1 MLQKYSV
8 MNGRIVQGTEGSI
21 QIEVY
26 IMPDEA
32 ERTRL
37 INDYEMNEHTIAS
50 SIDPDETPRIEF
62 EDNHTAIIVKYPK
75 NYSADDN
82 FLFRVKS
89 MGIFVFKDKVIII
102 IDEYVPLFTG
112 KIANN
117 VHTVQDVIMK
127 TLLLTIRHFES
138 HLRVINMCSDEIEH
152 EINKSCE
159 NKNLL
164 NMFTLEKGLVYY
176 VNALNGNRRVIERMK
191 VNAQKFG
198 FTEENIEL
206 LDDLAIPVNQIDVD
220 TDKTGLVELR
230 LDDRL
235 LIRGNFSAYFLSV
248 VALAL
253 PAEEE
258 SVGLLISELGLE
270 GVDHL
275 FAGLVGKRGFI
286 GFSNDV
292 HVGRIKVCMADE
304 RRSRQ
309 QRRTENTSHT
319 VSLCLVVPEH

>member
-8 MNGRIVQGTEGSI
+8 MNGRIIQGTEGSI
-21 QIEVY
+21 QVEVY

-37 INDYEMNEHTIAS
+37 IDDYEMNEHTIAS

-117 VHTVQDVIMK
+117 VYTVQDVIMK

-138 HLRVINMCSDEIEH
+138 HLRVINMCSDELEH
-152 EINKSCE
+152 AIVNSQDGKE
-159 NKNLL
+159 LL

-176 VNALNGNRRVIERMK
+176 VNALNGNRRVIERMRAAAIK
-191 VNAQKFG
+191 LG

-206 LDDLAIPVNQIDVD
+206 LEDISIENRQFLDQAEVYSQVLSGMMDARASMVNNNLNIMMKNMNAVMIAIAIPTFLTGVGGMSEF
-220 TDKTGLVELR
+220 TAMFGSGYKTTYPIFVILMIIL
-230 LDDRL
+230 
-235 LIRGNFSAYFLSV
+235 
-248 VALAL
+248 
-253 PAEEE
+253 
-258 SVGLLISELGLE
+258 GLLTFWITKML
-270 GVDHL
+270 
-275 FAGLVGKRGFI
+275 AKR
-286 GFSNDV
+286 
-292 HVGRIKVCMADE
+292 
-304 RRSRQ
+304 
-309 QRRTENTSHT
+309 T
-319 VSLCLVVPEH
+319 

>member
-8 MNGRIVQGTEGSI
+8 QNGRIVQGDEGSI
-21 QIEVY
+21 QVEVY

-37 INDYEMNEHTIAS
+37 IDEYEMNEHTIAS

-62 EDNHTAIIVKYPK
+62 EDNHTAVILKYPK

-89 MGIFVFKDKVIII
+89 MGIFVFASRVVII

-138 HLRVINMCSDEIEH
+138 HLRVINMCSDELEH
-152 EINKSCE
+152 AIVSSYDGKE
-159 NKNLL
+159 LL

-176 VNALNGNRRVIERMK
+176 VNALNGNRRVIERMRAAALK
-191 VNAQKFG
+191 LG

-206 LDDLAIPVNQIDVD
+206 LEDISIENRQFLDQAEVYSQVLSGMMDARASMVNNNLNVMMKNMNAITIAIAVPSFIAAVGGMSEFSVIFGTNYKVTYSIF
-220 TDKTGLVELR
+220 TLLMILIGIITFWLIKLVAKH
-230 LDDRL
+230 
-235 LIRGNFSAYFLSV
+235 N
-248 VALAL
+248 
-253 PAEEE
+253 
-258 SVGLLISELGLE
+258 
-270 GVDHL
+270 
-275 FAGLVGKRGFI
+275 
-286 GFSNDV
+286 
-292 HVGRIKVCMADE
+292 
-304 RRSRQ
+304 
-309 QRRTENTSHT
+309 
-319 VSLCLVVPEH
+319 